1 MNELP
6 FDGVLCDFDGVVH
19 LWDPDGMAAL
29 DRAWGLAEGTLAST
43 AFEPELL
50 HSAVTGR
57 LTDEQWRS
65 QVADDLTGL
74 CGSSERAG
82 ELVATWGALTGR
94 VDAEVVDLLDVVRRR
109 VPVVLVS
116 NATTRL
122 ESYLAAV
129 GLDQAFDAVV
139 NTARI
144 GMAKPDPRV
153 FETAAERVG
162 IDAKRCLFVDDTL
175 GNVTAARAAGLTSLH
190 YREIGQLRAAV
201 RPLLDIGLDAGP
213 GARPSTGPRP
223 WSSASR
229 T

>member
-29 DRAWGLAEGTLAST
+29 DRARGLAEGTLAST

-50 HSAVTGR
+50 YSAVTVR

-94 VDAEVVDLLDVVRRR
+94 VD
-109 VPVVLVS
+109 
-116 NATTRL
+116 
-122 ESYLAAV
+122 
-129 GLDQAFDAVV
+129 
-139 NTARI
+139 
-144 GMAKPDPRV
+144 
-153 FETAAERVG
+153 
-162 IDAKRCLFVDDTL
+162 
-175 GNVTAARAAGLTSLH
+175 
-190 YREIGQLRAAV
+190 RAAV

-213 GARPSTGPRP
+213 GARPSVGPRP